1 MRQTTRK
8 RIMCMKT
15 IRYLVILLTMNASG
29 LLIKPLEAQEK
40 QFHLIDF
47 VELPAELNPLGGRDC
62 FIEFGE
68 LWTFLDKGGMSK
80 EVRSQK
86 LSCPEEKRDLA
97 IPGEKRRIKNIQY
110 EFMLLDPHLLESND
124 RAFAEAD
131 SMDKSTRELQ
141 THLIEL
147 IENYTSLS
155 SRYDPRQ
162 ELLSVYFHEEWIL
175 DPESPQ
181 IIKKVRGLTPVI
193 WQRRKTT
200 EGKIINDGDTGL
212 PVYYKNPL
220 RKITL
225 RQP

>member
-1 MRQTTRK
+1 MRQNTRK
-8 RIMCMKT
+8 RQIDMKNTPYILILLATAASGFCMKP
-15 IRYLVILLTMNASG
+15 LAAQDASF
-29 LLIKPLEAQEK
+29 Q
-40 QFHLIDF
+40 LIDF
-47 VELPAELNPLGGRDC
+47 VEAPAQLQPAGERNC
-62 FIEFGE
+62 MIEFGE
-68 LWTFLDKGGMSK
+68 QWTFLDKGALSK

-86 LSCPEEKRDLA
+86 FSCSEEPRDLA
-97 IPGEKRRIKNIQY
+97 IPGELLRIKNIRY
-110 EFMLLDPHLLESND
+110 EFMLLDPHLLESNNQ
-124 RAFAEAD
+124 AFAEAD

-141 THLIEL
+141 GRLIEL
-147 IENYTSLS
+147 IGKYISMD

-181 IIKKVRGLTPVI
+181 IIKKVKGITPVI

-200 EGKIINDGDTGL
+200 EGKSINDGDTGL

>member
-1 MRQTTRK
+1 M
-8 RIMCMKT
+8 
-15 IRYLVILLTMNASG
+15 VAAASG
-29 LLIKPLEAQEK
+29 FCVKPLAAQEASF
-40 QFHLIDF
+40 QLIDF
-47 VELPAELNPLGGRDC
+47 VEPPAELQAMGEGDC

-68 LWTFLDKGGMSK
+68 QWTFLEKGALSK

-86 LSCPEEKRDLA
+86 LSCSEDPGDLVLPDEKL
-97 IPGEKRRIKNIQY
+97 RIKNIQY

-124 RAFAEAD
+124 QAFAEAD

-141 THLIEL
+141 IRLIEL
-147 IENYTSLS
+147 IGNYISLS

-175 DPESPQ
+175 DPESPV
-181 IIKKVRGLTPVI
+181 IIKKVKGLTPVI

-200 EGKIINDGDTGL
+200 EGKSINDGDTGL

-220 RKITL
+220 RMITL